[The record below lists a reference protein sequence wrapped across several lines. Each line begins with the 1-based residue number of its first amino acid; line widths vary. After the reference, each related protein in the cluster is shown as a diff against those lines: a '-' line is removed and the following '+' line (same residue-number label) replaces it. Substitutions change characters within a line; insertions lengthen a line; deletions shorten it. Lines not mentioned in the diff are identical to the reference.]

1 MMKHRQ
7 KNGCQLERRSA
18 RRGLL
23 TLEWIFLITLLS
35 IGLVSGLSAVR
46 NSLLDKMADL
56 CSCID
61 ELQVCDSETDSD
73 DE

>member
-1 MMKHRQ
+1 MK
-7 KNGCQLERRSA
+7 RSPTPARPRKA
-18 RRGLL
+18 RRGML

-56 CSCID
+56 CTCI
-61 ELQVCDSETDSD
+61 ENLQVCDDS
-73 DE
+73 

>member
-1 MMKHRQ
+1 MKRHL
-7 KNGCQLERRSA
+7 KNRRPAQRRSRSS
-18 RRGLL
+18 RRGML

-56 CSCID
+56 CSCIED
-61 ELQVCDSETDSD
+61 LQICDSESDS
-73 DE
+73 